1 MESDRHRLYTFI
13 VWIGYAV
20 VLITSSAAL
29 AHYLSPQTIGSGIP
43 EMKTILRG
51 FMLKEYLSFRTL
63 ILKMIGLTL
72 SLGSGLP
79 LGKEGPFV
87 HVASALASQL
97 SRFMT
102 SFEGVYVNESR
113 SQAMLAAGCAV
124 GVACTFSTPIGG
136 VLFSIE
142 VTSTY
147 FAVRNYWMGFFA
159 ALCAASTFRIVRFV
173 LNASG
178 ETVEAYYQTRFPEDA
193 FYLEELPLFG
203 LIGLVCGLAGA
214 LFIKVH
220 RSLLTNLNRSSS
232 VKKFVEKNWL
242 LYPVLV
248 SFLTSSITY
257 PEGFGQFLSGQHKF
271 PQTLRMLL
279 SNCTWSASTEQEN
292 CCPQGFLDE
301 WTGDGN
307 NSALVALSLFS
318 VTFFALSILS
328 STLPIPA
335 GIFMPVFIIGASF
348 GRLVGESVAILFPN
362 GIYSYRRLGVYP
374 GIYAVVG
381 AASFCGSVTHT
392 ISVAV
397 IVFEVTG
404 QLMHILPVMIAVFI
418 GNIVCAYFQPSIYDS
433 IIAIKKLPYI
443 REMSTCFDEL
453 NTTTAEQIMVSD
465 VKFIWKEITY
475 NELKKLMDDNREIR
489 SFPIVLDRES
499 RVLLGSVSRKVLN
512 DSVQCLIGDR
522 IR

>member
-1 MESDRHRLYTFI
+1 
-13 VWIGYAV
+13 
-20 VLITSSAAL
+20 
-29 AHYLSPQTIGSGIP
+29 
-43 EMKTILRG
+43 MKTILRG

-173 LNASG
+173 LNASS

-220 RSLLTNLNRSSS
+220 RSLLTNLNRSSF
-232 VKKFVEKNWL
+232 VKKFLEKNWL

-248 SFLTSSITY
+248 SFMTSSITY
-257 PEGFGQFLSGQHKF
+257 PEGFGQFLSGQ
-271 PQTLRMLL
+271 
-279 SNCTWSASTEQEN
+279 
-292 CCPQGFLDE
+292 
-301 WTGDGN
+301 
-307 NSALVALSLFS
+307 
-318 VTFFALSILS
+318 FALSILS

-348 GRLVGESVAILFPN
+348 GRLVGELVAILFPN
-362 GIYSYRRLGVYP
+362 GIHSYRKLGVYP

-404 QLMHILPVMIAVFI
+404 QLMHILPVMVCFLTSIAVFV
-418 GNIVCAYFQPSIYDS
+418 GNIVCAYFQPSIYES
-433 IIAIKKLPYI
+433 IIIIKKLPYI
-443 REMSTCFDEL
+443 REMSTCLDVL
-453 NTTTAEQIMVSD
+453 NATTAEQIMVSD
-465 VKFIWKEITY
+465 VKFIWKGITY
-475 NELKKLMDDNREIR
+475 SELKKLMDDNREIR
-489 SFPIVLDRES
+489 SFPIVLDKES
-499 RVLLGSVSRKVLN
+499 RVLLGSVNRKVLN

-522 IR
+522 IRRLGWFSLAVKE